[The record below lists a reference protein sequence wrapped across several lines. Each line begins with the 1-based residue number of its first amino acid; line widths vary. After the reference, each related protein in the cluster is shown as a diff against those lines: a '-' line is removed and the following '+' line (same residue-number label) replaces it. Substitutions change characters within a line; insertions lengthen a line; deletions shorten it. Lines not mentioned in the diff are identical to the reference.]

1 MSAKEVFDKAIT
13 LQDGESLLVP
23 CNDLRQQES
32 LRVSLAY
39 HRRLYLDRSSANFDI
54 LVSKTLQEGR
64 AFISLSKVPRIT
76 SGFIVSKDGTARV
89 TSLKPDPISQVG
101 REALEV
107 SRIRQA
113 MKEDGM
119 TEEEI
124 DNYFATPQEVSNI
137 DVSGCTLS
145 PEELEGK

>member
-1 MSAKEVFDKAIT
+1 MSAKEVFDKAISI
-13 LQDGESLLVP
+13 QDGETLLVP

-39 HRRLYLDRSSANFDI
+39 HRRLFLDRSAANFDI
-54 LVSKTLQEGR
+54 IVSKTNQEGR
-64 AFISLSKVPRIT
+64 AFISISKVPRIT
-76 SGFIVSKDGTARV
+76 SGFIISQDGTARV
-89 TSLKPDPISQVG
+89 TSLKPDPVSTIG

-119 TEEEI
+119 SDAEI
-124 DNYFATPQEVSNI
+124 DAYFNSTPEVSNI
-137 DVSGCTLS
+137 DVSECTLS
-145 PEELEGK
+145 LKELEK

>member
-1 MSAKEVFDKAIT
+1 MSAKEVFDKAISI
-13 LQDGESLLVP
+13 QDGETLLVP

-39 HRRLYLDRSSANFDI
+39 HRRLFLDRSAANFDI
-54 LVSKTLQEGR
+54 IVSKTNQEGR
-64 AFISLSKVPRIT
+64 AFISISKVPRIT
-76 SGFIVSKDGTARV
+76 SGFIISQDGTARV
-89 TSLKPDPISQVG
+89 TSLKPDPVSTIG

-119 TEEEI
+119 SDAEI
-124 DNYFATPQEVSNI
+124 DAYFASPQEVSNI
-137 DVSGCTLS
+137 DVSECTLS
-145 PEELEGK
+145 PKELEK